1 MTLGTFLTPAVMY
14 AESSLCLNVDTNVSF
29 CVIQAPVLHVPKWL
43 EMTAIVET
51 QLQLLV
57 AVLKRNGHVESHAAN
72 YLIVT
77 NINAPS
83 LVMTASV
90 DLVIKPVSNS
100 VSVDDIKSL
109 SIALVLNGNVKRN
122 VENLW
127 IVGIISVMKFVMKRA
142 NALLVS

>member
-1 MTLGTFLTPAVMY
+1 MY
-14 AESSLCLNVDTNVSF
+14 AESSLCLNVVTNVSY
-29 CVIQAPVLHVPKWL
+29 CVIQAHVLHVPKWL
-43 EMTAIVET
+43 EMTVIVET
-51 QLQLLV
+51 QLQPL
-57 AVLKRNGHVESHAAN
+57 AAALKRNGHVENHVVN
-72 YLIVT
+72 YLIAT
-77 NINAPS
+77 NINVLS

-109 SIALVLNGNVKRN
+109 LIALVLNGNVKRN

>member
-1 MTLGTFLTPAVMY
+1 MY
-14 AESSLCLNVDTNVSF
+14 AESSLCLNVVTNVSF

-51 QLQLLV
+51 QLQPL
-57 AVLKRNGHVESHAAN
+57 AAALKRNGHVENHVVN
-72 YLIVT
+72 YLIAT
-77 NINAPS
+77 NINVPS

-109 SIALVLNGNVKRN
+109 LIALVLNGNVKRN

-127 IVGIISVMKFVMKRA
+127 IVGIISVMKFVMKPA

>member
-1 MTLGTFLTPAVMY
+1 MY
-14 AESSLCLNVDTNVSF
+14 AESSLCLNVVTNVSY

-51 QLQLLV
+51 QLQPL
-57 AVLKRNGHVESHAAN
+57 AAALKRNGHVENHVVN
-72 YLIVT
+72 YLIAT
-77 NINAPS
+77 NINVLS

-109 SIALVLNGNVKRN
+109 LIALVLNGNVKRN

-127 IVGIISVMKFVMKRA
+127 IVGIISVMKFVMKRV
-142 NALLVS
+142 NVLLVS